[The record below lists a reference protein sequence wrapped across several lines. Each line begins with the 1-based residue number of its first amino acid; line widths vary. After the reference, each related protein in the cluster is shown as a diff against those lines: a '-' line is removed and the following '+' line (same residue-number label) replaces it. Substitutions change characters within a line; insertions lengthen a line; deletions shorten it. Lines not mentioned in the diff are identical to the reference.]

1 MKHDQTH
8 AMKYD
13 QMSTVKHDQIPTVKH
28 GQIYCEFT
36 IKPTLKHDQSYTETA
51 RGRLMV
57 KHNHTF
63 SIKRNYYC
71 CSFITAV
78 L

>member
-1 MKHDQTH
+1 MP
-8 AMKYD
+8 
-13 QMSTVKHDQIPTVKH
+13 TVKHDQIPTAKH

-36 IKPTLKHDQSYTETA
+36 IKLTLKHDQSYTETA
-51 RGRLMV
+51 RRRLTV

-63 SIKRNYYC
+63 SVKRNYYWY
-71 CSFITAV
+71 SFITAV